1 MIIYPNFFVVG
12 AQKAGTTS
20 IYDILATHPE
30 VFVCKKKETRFFNF
44 HYRKGFE
51 WYLKT
56 YFNTSQNNYLA
67 IGEVNPG
74 YLYATNVPNR
84 IKTHLGKN
92 IKIIIIL
99 RDPAKRAFSQFVMD
113 NKVKGSKTSKSLKN
127 DFINQ
132 LSDEFSNIKESN
144 YIRNSN
150 YSESIKR
157 YIKSF
162 GINNIKVI
170 IFEEYIGFEKKE
182 ILCDLFDFLGVSK
195 TSFNFDINYKSNA
208 SSFPRVNLFKFV
220 YSKNLIVKFLR
231 KILNYFPTLKNILR
245 NIFTARPSI
254 PDDYYFKT
262 LNHKY
267 FINDILEVEKLL
279 KEKIKYW
286 SH

>member
-1 MIIYPNFFVVG
+1 
-12 AQKAGTTS
+12 
-20 IYDILATHPE
+20 
-30 VFVCKKKETRFFNF
+30 
-44 HYRKGFE
+44 
-51 WYLKT
+51 
-56 YFNTSQNNYLA
+56 
-67 IGEVNPG
+67 
-74 YLYATNVPNR
+74 
-84 IKTHLGKN
+84 
-92 IKIIIIL
+92 
-99 RDPAKRAFSQFVMD
+99 MD

-195 TSFNFDINYKSNA
+195 TSFNFDINYKSNV

-262 LNHKY
+262 INHKY

-279 KEKIKYW
+279 NKKIKYW
-286 SH
+286 SN